1 MTEVPIDQ
9 IEFRWHPQD
18 DLTGI
23 AHSFPYG
30 AQFDRWNSLLKQYA
44 GVSGRGGAVAAQAR
58 SSAVYLTYQDGTAA
72 LLLRSRDPRAL
83 PLFERNARHGAGA
96 GRLDLVAR
104 ALIAPETVLTAERA
118 MRIMVSDPDALFD
131 PLPGQAR
138 PGALQRLS
146 WPGID
151 GGVRPGEKIELQARE
166 YTGVLAPVL
175 AAVLAD
181 PDRPVTVVLPPDDIR
196 QSMWRS
202 RALGLLWASRLLL
215 QPLLRGELG
224 HALHDWRP
232 TFSTCEAPQSSSDG
246 RDDIWLAFR
255 ERGPDGPPIGDGP
268 RVVHL
273 AQPLRG
279 QSPLEAAAN
288 RLAEIYAADGDQC
301 LQLVAN
307 AVRGQ
312 RTLADKIEAVACSHA
327 IAAALSPPHP
337 LSRQPVQPAGNTRE
351 RAVRRPPAEHV
362 PAAVPATAPVG
373 EAVPAMAGARASGPP
388 PAAPPEPAQQRRPPA
403 PRPGDKFLS
412 HLYQRLAQTRDRQGV
427 LRTVNWIAAR
437 TAAGARLD
445 AAEVSEVLE
454 TLGRRGWF
462 ADELRPLAA
471 GPERMADLLQPIF
484 AAAGHDERLEAQLR
498 SWHVGGPPP
507 VLADALAV
515 LAARLEPDR
524 ADWLAGHCLRHDVPR
539 NRSGAPAA
547 LVTLLRWPGT
557 KWPVAV
563 GALAWLAPVLLVIV
577 GLLALA

>member
-9 IEFRWHPQD
+9 IEFRWHPLD

-23 AHSFPYG
+23 ATSLRSGPE
-30 AQFDRWNSLLKQYA
+30 FDRWNGLLRQYA
-44 GVSGRGGAVAAQAR
+44 GVSGRGNAAAAQAQ
-58 SSAVYLTYQDGTAA
+58 SSAVYLTYRDGMAA
-72 LLLRSRDPRAL
+72 LLLRSRDPNAL
-83 PLFERNARHGAGA
+83 PLYDGDVRHGAGA

-104 ALIAPETVLTAERA
+104 ALIAPERLLTAERA

-131 PLPGQAR
+131 PMPGQTR
-138 PGALQRLS
+138 RGQLPQLT
-146 WPGID
+146 WPRME
-151 GGVRPGEKIELQARE
+151 GGVRPGEKVEPQARE
-166 YTGVLAPVL
+166 HARDLAPVL
-175 AAVLAD
+175 AAVLAN
-181 PDRPVTVVLPPDDIR
+181 PGRPVTVVLPADDIR
-196 QSMWRS
+196 QMMWRS
-202 RALGLLWASRLLL
+202 RALALLWASRLLL
-215 QPLLRGELG
+215 HPLLRGERG

-273 AQPLRG
+273 DQPLRG
-279 QSPLEAAAN
+279 QGSLEAAAN

-307 AVRGQ
+307 AVRGH
-312 RTLADKIEAVACSHA
+312 RTLEDKIDAIVCSHE
-327 IAAALSPPHP
+327 IAAALSPHHH
-337 LSRQPVQPAGNTRE
+337 SRPPVGNTRG
-351 RAVRRPPAEHV
+351 RAARRTPAEHV
-362 PAAVPATAPVG
+362 PAAEPATVG
-373 EAVPAMAGARASGPP
+373 DAVPAVAAAQASGPP
-388 PAAPPEPAQQRRPPA
+388 PAAPPKPAQQQRRSA
-403 PRPGDKFLS
+403 PRPGDKHLS
-412 HLYQRLAQTRDRQGV
+412 HLYKRLAQTRDRRGV

-445 AAEVSEVLE
+445 AAEVPGVLDGLE
-454 TLGRRGWF
+454 RRGWF
-462 ADELRPLAA
+462 AAELRPLAA
-471 GPERMADLLQPIF
+471 GPERMADLLQPVF
-484 AAAGHDERLEAQLR
+484 AASGHDERLELQLKT
-498 SWHVGGPPP
+498 WHVGGPPP
-507 VLADALAV
+507 VVADALAV

-524 ADWLAGHCLRHDVPR
+524 AYWLADHCLRHEVPR
-539 NRSGAPAA
+539 NRSGAPAV